1 VLISAKYEM
10 NKWNGKNS
18 AFNEIACEIQSERSD
33 MAKEKWLLVFFGMI
47 ASGKSYLAMA
57 CAKKWNCAYHNS
69 DIVRKQLAGL
79 PSTGREH
86 SGYEAGIYSSEFSRR
101 TYDTLI
107 DLARQDLAREKNA
120 CVILDASFKLR
131 RERQQIC
138 LEFGSEFQI
147 LFIHCQ
153 CKETVLKKR
162 MAKRLKDPQSVSDGR
177 WEIYLKQKERFE
189 LPVELPAKLLLTL
202 DTDRPLAEL
211 VSLLEN
217 KIGV

>member
-1 VLISAKYEM
+1 
-10 NKWNGKNS
+10 
-18 AFNEIACEIQSERSD
+18 
-33 MAKEKWLLVFFGMI
+33 MAKEKWLVVFFGMI

-79 PSTGREH
+79 PSTTSREH
-86 SGYEAGIYSSEFSRR
+86 GGYEAGIYSSEFSRR
-101 TYDTLI
+101 TYDALV
-107 DLARQDLAREKNA
+107 DLARQDFAEGKNT
-120 CVILDASFKLR
+120 CVILDASYQSCK
-131 RERQQIC
+131 ERQHIC
-138 LEFGSEFQI
+138 FEFGSEFRI
-147 LFIHCQ
+147 LFVYCH
-153 CKETVLKKR
+153 CKETVLKNR
-162 MAKRLKDPQSVSDGR
+162 MEKRLKDPRAVSDGR

-189 LPVELPAKLLLTL
+189 PPAELPAEQLLTL